1 MEMNEIA
8 RTWKEMKTMAGIER
22 KWMEMQGNE
31 VKWTDIER
39 KWKEMTGNER
49 KTQIKRKENDM
60 KPIGIN
66 GTYIME
72 IKGNER
78 TLKKHERKL
87 QEHEKKKKE
96 SKGKRKEMKW
106 TRKKIK

>member
-1 MEMNEIA
+1 
-8 RTWKEMKTMAGIER
+8 
-22 KWMEMQGNE
+22 
-31 VKWTDIER
+31 
-39 KWKEMTGNER
+39 MTGNER

-60 KPIGIN
+60 KPIGINAIN

-87 QEHEKKKKE
+87 QEHEKEKKE
-96 SKGKRKEMKW
+96 SKGKRKEMK
-106 TRKKIK
+106 